1 MKIAVILLNL
11 FLCRIGTFVAG
22 QITSGIIQ
30 VILLVLAMILAYTVI
45 GLVLAVP
52 LALIVWLLG
61 MIFAFQYK
69 PKDDGIQR
77 FG

>member
-11 FLCRIGTFVAG
+11 FLCPVGTFVAG
-22 QITSGIIQ
+22 QITSGVIQ
-30 VILLVLAMILAYTVI
+30 VILLVLAMILAYTVV
-45 GLVLAVP
+45 GLLLAVP
-52 LALIVWLLG
+52 LALIVWIWG
-61 MIFAFQYK
+61 MIIAFQYK

>member
-1 MKIAVILLNL
+1 M
-11 FLCRIGTFVAG
+11 
-22 QITSGIIQ
+22 IQ
-30 VILLVLAMILAYTVI
+30 VILLVLAMVLAYTVV

-52 LALIVWLLG
+52 LALIVWIWG
-61 MIFAFQYK
+61 MIIAFQYK